1 MSESNTWQTAAEQ
14 ALQAL
19 WGEAIICTITD
30 TFRDEGRN
38 RVYRLAV
45 ENGPVA
51 SVILKASLGDDENP
65 YVVGD
70 DAPRSAFA
78 RFCNEWA
85 GCGILGPLGLGP
97 VAYTGDPE
105 RGFYLMEDL
114 GADAES
120 LADRLTGSDP
130 TAAEEAL
137 FAYARSLGE
146 LHAATKGSA
155 AQWDML
161 RQERGGAPAKPGVP
175 GEFQSEVAK
184 FGEIAER
191 HGIVLPASVAA
202 ELARIGDAVESPGDY
217 LTFSPT
223 DCCPDNHAL
232 RGERVVFFDCEGAQ
246 MRHALLDAAY
256 LLAPFPTCWCTSKLP
271 EGLPKRL
278 IAAYREH
285 FPGGDDFEEQLT
297 LVLAGWV
304 LLTLIWNWNGS
315 WEEEDRTWGLV
326 TLRQRHLHR
335 LENLLTRPHLSA
347 LMPGIAQVAEELYG
361 ILKTR
366 WADLEPMPLYPAFR
380 GEES

>member
-1 MSESNTWQTAAEQ
+1 MTETENWQSAAEQ
-14 ALQAL
+14 ALRTL
-19 WGEAIICTITD
+19 WGEAITCTITD
-30 TFRDEGRN
+30 TFREQGRN

-70 DAPRSAFA
+70 DAPRSAFS

-85 GCGILGPLGLGP
+85 GCEVLGPLGLGP

-114 GADAES
+114 GADAQS

-130 TAAEEAL
+130 TAAEAAL
-137 FAYARSLGE
+137 FAYARSLGA
-146 LHAATKGSA
+146 LHAATQESA
-155 AQWDML
+155 AQWDAL
-161 RQERGGAPAKPGVP
+161 RTARGGAPPKPSVP

-184 FGEIAER
+184 FGELAER
-191 HGIVLPASVAA
+191 YGVVLPESFVS
-202 ELARIGDAVESPGDY
+202 ELARIGVVVESPGDY
-217 LTFSPT
+217 LAFSPT
-223 DCCPDNHAL
+223 DCCPDNHVL
-232 RGERVVFFDCEGAQ
+232 RGERVVFFDCEGAR

-271 EGLPKRL
+271 EGLPERL
-278 IAAYREH
+278 LAGYREH

-304 LLTLIWNWNGS
+304 LLTLTWDWAGN
-315 WEEEDRTWGLV
+315 WEEEDHTWGLV

-335 LENLLTRPHLSA
+335 LENLLARPPLVA
-347 LMPGIAQVAEELYG
+347 LLPGVAQVAAELYG

-380 GEES
+380 

>member
-1 MSESNTWQTAAEQ
+1 MTETEKWQSAAQQ

-19 WGEAIICTITD
+19 WGEAITCTITD
-30 TFRDEGRN
+30 TFREQGRN

-45 ENGPVA
+45 ENGPMA

-70 DAPRSAFA
+70 DAPRSAFG

-85 GCGILGPLGLGP
+85 GCGMLGPLGLGP

-114 GADAES
+114 GADAQS
-120 LADRLTGSDP
+120 LADRLTSDNSKG
-130 TAAEEAL
+130 AEEAL

-146 LHAATKGSA
+146 LHVATQGSA
-155 AQWDML
+155 AQWDEL
-161 RQERGGAPAKPGVP
+161 RQARGGAATKPPVP
-175 GEFQSEVAK
+175 GEFLSEVAK
-184 FGEIAER
+184 FGEIAEH
-191 HGIVLPASVAA
+191 HGILLPIRFAT
-202 ELARIGDAVESPGDY
+202 ELARISAAVESPGDY
-217 LTFSPT
+217 LAFSPT

-232 RGERVVFFDCEGAQ
+232 RGERVVFFDCEGAR

-271 EGLPKRL
+271 EGLPERL

-297 LVLAGWV
+297 LILAGWV
-304 LLTLIWNWNGS
+304 LLTLTWKWAGN
-315 WEEEDRTWGLV
+315 WEEEDHTWGLV

-335 LENLLTRPHLSA
+335 LKNLLARPNLVA
-347 LMPGIAQVAEELYG
+347 LLPGIALVAEELYG

-366 WADLEPMPLYPAFR
+366 WADLGPMPLYPAFK
-380 GEES
+380 